1 MDDKTAQFVCDL
13 NVKRFVE
20 GLRSERDPG
29 MRMSLKKLFVEA
41 EDKFGRSTERVG
53 NIELHIAEGGRRI
66 ASQKSLIERLKAN
79 GRDIRLTGRTLNN
92 LVDIQRLF
100 QQYYHKHA

>member
-20 GLRSERDPG
+20 ELRSERDPG

-53 NIELHIAEGGRRI
+53 NIERYIAEGGRRI

>member
-20 GLRSERDPG
+20 ELRSERDPG